1 MSLTPDP
8 FTTACPLQCPLPLA
22 FSSDLEFG
30 YRDPGNFTI
39 DTNQGPY
46 TSFLFGRPTSPP
58 SYTYGDDFWNKEDI
72 GHQIFDFAGPSL
84 SSQPTIDELVN
95 TTQVTS
101 YNYTHSSSF
110 NTYPTCP
117 PATPFPTTSTAS
129 YSRTPPTLSKP
140 TTTPP

>member
-1 MSLTPDP
+1 MSSISAL
-8 FTTACPLQCPLPLA
+8 
-22 FSSDLEFG
+22 SSDLEFG
-30 YRDPGNFTI
+30 YRDPETSQEI
-39 DTNQGPY
+39 LIKWPY
-46 TSFLFGRPTSPP
+46 ASFLFGRPTSPP

-72 GHQIFDFAGPSL
+72 GHQIFDFAYPSL
-84 SSQPTIDELVN
+84 SSQPTIDALVN

-117 PATPFPTTSTAS
+117 SATPSPTSSPAS
-129 YSRTPPTLSKP
+129 YSKTPPTLSKP